1 MGDELTREEATERL
15 EAIYSETLE
24 GDDLEKRLA
33 NIPKTLDKYE
43 GKWPGLL
50 KAAGKKFAK
59 ADSDELEDSEDE
71 AEEES
76 TEEEVTEPEVEKPAK
91 KRGGFLS
98 RFGKSKDEDP
108 VEDESE
114 DEEPADSEEESEDE
128 EPADSEDDAE
138 EESDDVEDEALEWT
152 EGDVPPEEESEVA
165 PSDENVDSTLEM
177 ALSMLEEGDSEGAIS
192 SLKQLVRSDG
202 TNPEVWRGLAAYFMS
217 VGRTGRSNV
226 CEARAEALS

>member
-1 MGDELTREEATERL
+1 MEDELTREEATERL

-50 KAAGKKFAK
+50 TAAEKKFAK
-59 ADSDELEDSEDE
+59 TDSDEVEDSE
-71 AEEES
+71 
-76 TEEEVTEPEVEKPAK
+76 
-91 KRGGFLS
+91 
-98 RFGKSKDEDP
+98 EDN
-108 VEDESE
+108 DSE
-114 DEEPADSEEESEDE
+114 DESEDE

-226 CEARAEALS
+226 CEERAEALS

>member
-1 MGDELTREEATERL
+1 MGDELTREEVTERL
-15 EAIYSETLE
+15 EAIYSEALE
-24 GDDLEKRLA
+24 GKDLKKRLA

-59 ADSDELEDSEDE
+59 ADSDELGDSEENNDSEDESEDEEPADSEDE

-76 TEEEVTEPEVEKPAK
+76 AEEGVTESEVEKPAK

-114 DEEPADSEEESEDE
+114 DEEPADSEDE
-128 EPADSEDDAE
+128 AE
-138 EESDDVEDEALEWT
+138 EEPDDVEDEALEWT
-152 EGDVPPEEESEVA
+152 
-165 PSDENVDSTLEM
+165 
-177 ALSMLEEGDSEGAIS
+177 
-192 SLKQLVRSDG
+192 
-202 TNPEVWRGLAAYFMS
+202 
-217 VGRTGRSNV
+217 
-226 CEARAEALS
+226 

>member
-1 MGDELTREEATERL
+1 MGDELTREEVTERL
-15 EAIYSETLE
+15 EAIYSEALE
-24 GDDLEKRLA
+24 GKDLEKRLA

-108 VEDESE
+108 VED
-114 DEEPADSEEESEDE
+114 ESEDE

-226 CEARAEALS
+226 CEERAEALS

>member
-1 MGDELTREEATERL
+1 MGDELTREEVTERL
-15 EAIYSETLE
+15 EAIYSEALE
-24 GDDLEKRLA
+24 GKDLEKRLA

-114 DEEPADSEEESEDE
+114 DEEPADSE
-128 EPADSEDDAE
+128 DDAE
-138 EESDDVEDEALEWT
+138 
-152 EGDVPPEEESEVA
+152 
-165 PSDENVDSTLEM
+165 
-177 ALSMLEEGDSEGAIS
+177 I
-192 SLKQLVRSDG
+192 
-202 TNPEVWRGLAAYFMS
+202 
-217 VGRTGRSNV
+217 GRASCRERV
-226 CEARAEALS
+226 

>member
-1 MGDELTREEATERL
+1 MGDELTREEVTERL
-15 EAIYSETLE
+15 EAIYSEALE
-24 GDDLEKRLA
+24 GKDLEKRLA

-114 DEEPADSEEESEDE
+114 DEEPADSEDE
-128 EPADSEDDAE
+128 AE
-138 EESDDVEDEALEWT
+138 EEPDDVEDEALEWT
-152 EGDVPPEEESEVA
+152 EGDVPPEEESEVT
-165 PSDENVDSTLEM
+165 PSDENVVSTLEM

-226 CEARAEALS
+226 CEERAEALS

>member
-1 MGDELTREEATERL
+1 MGDELTREEVTERL
-15 EAIYSETLE
+15 EAIYSEALE
-24 GDDLEKRLA
+24 GEDLEKRLA

-59 ADSDELEDSEDE
+59 ADSDDVEDKTTDSEDE

-76 TEEEVTEPEVEKPAK
+76 AEEEATESEVEKPAK

-98 RFGKSKDEDP
+98 RFGKSKDKDSA
-108 VEDESE
+108 EDESE
-114 DEEPADSEEESEDE
+114 DEEPADSEDE
-128 EPADSEDDAE
+128 AE
-138 EESDDVEDEALEWT
+138 EESDDVEDDALEWT
-152 EGDVPPEEESEVA
+152 EGDVPPEEESEVT
-165 PSDENVDSTLEM
+165 PSDENADSTLAM
-177 ALSMLEEGDSEGAIS
+177 ALSMLDEGDSEGAIS

-202 TNPEVWRGLAAYFMS
+202 TNPDVWRGLAAYFIS

-226 CEARAEALS
+226 CEERAEALS

>member
-1 MGDELTREEATERL
+1 MGDELTREEVTERL
-15 EAIYSETLE
+15 EAIYSEALE
-24 GDDLEKRLA
+24 GKDLEKRLA

-114 DEEPADSEEESEDE
+114 DEEPADSEDE
-128 EPADSEDDAE
+128 AE
-138 EESDDVEDEALEWT
+138 EEPDDVEDEALEWT

-226 CEARAEALS
+226 CEERAEALS